1 MIRNCLN
8 LDIEYLNE
16 FNKILRDCD
25 DNELKYW
32 DGVIELHHARV
43 WAAEQQRF
51 IQYNIFDWF
60 SIKKMKYNNYT
71 HREAKLTGPFY
82 RANV

>member
-43 WAAEQQRF
+43 
-51 IQYNIFDWF
+51 
-60 SIKKMKYNNYT
+60 
-71 HREAKLTGPFY
+71 
-82 RANV
+82 